1 VLFVVSFT
9 QSRAKELPPTVLIV
23 EDEFFVRFTTAE
35 FLRDDGFEVLEAE
48 NADEALG
55 ILKSGAPVDLL
66 FTDVRMPGSMDGVAL
81 ATLVRREWPRIPIIL
96 TSGYAPELLSARSV
110 AEDRVISK
118 PYRQQ
123 AVVAAIRSF
132 FEEVAPNG

>member
-1 VLFVVSFT
+1 
-9 QSRAKELPPTVLIV
+9 LPLTVLIV

-35 FLRDDGFEVLEAE
+35 FLREEGFEVLEAE
-48 NADEALG
+48 NADEALD
-55 ILKSGAPVDLL
+55 ILKSKVAIDLM

-81 ATLVRREWPRIPIIL
+81 AGLVRNEWPGIHIIL

-110 AEDRVISK
+110 AEDKVISK

-123 AVVAAIRSF
+123 AVLAAIRSLF
-132 FEEVAPNG
+132 QETAPNQ

>member
-1 VLFVVSFT
+1 VFLAFGFIPP
-9 QSRAKELPPTVLIV
+9 RAHELPPTVLIV

-35 FLRDDGFEVLEAE
+35 FLREDGCEVLEAE
-48 NADEALG
+48 NADEALE
-55 ILKSGAPVDLL
+55 ILKSGARVDLL

-123 AVVAAIRSF
+123 TVVAAIRSLF
-132 FEEVAPNG
+132 KEIAPND

>member
-1 VLFVVSFT
+1 MPL
-9 QSRAKELPPTVLIV
+9 TVLIV

-35 FLRDDGFEVLEAE
+35 FLREEGFEVLEAE
-48 NADEALG
+48 NADEALD
-55 ILKSGAPVDLL
+55 ILKSKVAIDLM

-81 ATLVRREWPRIPIIL
+81 AGLVRNEWPGIHIIL

-110 AEDRVISK
+110 AEDKVISK

-123 AVVAAIRSF
+123 AVLAAIRSLF
-132 FEEVAPNG
+132 QETAPNQ

>member
-1 VLFVVSFT
+1 
-9 QSRAKELPPTVLIV
+9 VLIV

-48 NADEALG
+48 NADEALD

-118 PYRQQ
+118 PYRHQE
-123 AVVAAIRSF
+123 VVAAIRSF

>member
-1 VLFVVSFT
+1 MPL
-9 QSRAKELPPTVLIV
+9 TVLIV

-35 FLRDDGFEVLEAE
+35 FLREEGFEVLEAE
-48 NADEALG
+48 NADEALD
-55 ILKSGAPVDLL
+55 ILKSKAAIDLM

-81 ATLVRREWPRIPIIL
+81 AGLVRNEWPGIHIIL

-110 AEDRVISK
+110 AEDKVISK

-123 AVVAAIRSF
+123 AVLAAIRSLF
-132 FEEVAPNG
+132 QETAPTQ

>member
-1 VLFVVSFT
+1 LH
-9 QSRAKELPPTVLIV
+9 PTVLIV

-35 FLRDDGFEVLEAE
+35 FLREEGYEVLEAE
-48 NADEALG
+48 TADEALD
-55 ILKSGAPVDLL
+55 IFRSGAQIDLL

-81 ATLVRREWPRIPIIL
+81 ATLVRREWPCVHIIL

-123 AVVAAIRSF
+123 AVLTAIRSLIA
-132 FEEVAPNG
+132 EAPRNK